1 MSSSI
6 LITGASSGI
15 GKALAFELAKKGY
28 SLALA
33 SRREDLLNQV
43 RNDILRE
50 HNPPAVAIRPLDVTD
65 YDDVFKA
72 VNEMAHE
79 LGGLDIVFANAG
91 IGLEKGLDAA
101 ILKRCGVP
109 LK

>member
-15 GKALAFELAKKGY
+15 GKALAFELARRGY

-33 SRREDLLNQV
+33 SRSADLLDRI
-43 RNDILRE
+43 RNDLISA
-50 HNPPAVAIRPLDVTD
+50 HDPPAVAVRPLDVTD

-72 VNEMAHE
+72 VNEMAHA
-79 LGGLDIVFANAG
+79 LGGLDIVFANAASAW
-91 IGLEKGLDAA
+91 EKG
-101 ILKRCGVP
+101 
-109 LK
+109 